1 MEIEKYKILWSPGA
15 YKNLDN
21 IYNYIYSQLKEPSI
35 AKKTVK
41 EILTTVNKLKYFPK
55 KHQQIFITKDTKQE
69 LRKIMVKNFII
80 VYSIRKNNEIWVLH
94 IFHINQNYLNLL

>member
-41 EILTTVNKLKYFPK
+41 EILTTVNKLKFFPK
-55 KHQQIFITKDTKQE
+55 KAPA
-69 LRKIMVKNFII
+69 NF
-80 VYSIRKNNEIWVLH
+80 YNKRYKTRT
-94 IFHINQNYLNLL
+94 